1 MIFLSIY
8 KGITNLGRESVRDKF
23 HSNHSDEVAASYS
36 QLKQPGKGEDD
47 FHTNE

>member
-8 KGITNLGRESVRDKF
+8 KGFTNLGRESVKF

-36 QLKQPGKGEDD
+36 QLKQCKGEDD